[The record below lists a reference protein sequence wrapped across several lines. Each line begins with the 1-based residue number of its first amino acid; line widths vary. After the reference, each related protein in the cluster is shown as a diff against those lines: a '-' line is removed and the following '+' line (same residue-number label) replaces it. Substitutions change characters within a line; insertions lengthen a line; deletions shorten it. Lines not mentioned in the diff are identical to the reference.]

1 MRRSLTKEINTSGR
15 KGEAFPHCA
24 AAKPRWL
31 IEWHTVADA
40 AVPRETSFFTPNQI
54 SDKSLARASLWLPNL
69 HVLRFGKSHS
79 ISRERKRKVM
89 ATMDRGLE
97 NTAQPDAFGT
107 GRQPRGLATL
117 FFTELWERFSYYG
130 MRAILVLYMVAP
142 VSQGGLGFDTK
153 HAASIY
159 GTYTMSVYLTALP
172 GGMLADRILGAKLAV
187 LLGGIVIAC
196 GHFSMV
202 FHSLTFFYLGMV
214 LIAVGT
220 GLLKPNISAMVGSLY
235 TKDDPRRDSGFSIF
249 YMGINIGAVLA
260 PLVCGYLA
268 QGESFK
274 GFVARMGFDV
284 STSWHWGFGAA
295 GVGMCLG
302 LIIYGLNRKR
312 LPDVDR
318 SVLDIAND
326 LEPATDQSSATATDV
341 SPGPRQRRANPLI
354 AVVLSLILP
363 GAGHLYRGQTGAGLS
378 WLFAFVLAG
387 IWYLAGGGIILGIV
401 IIGIVIACA
410 ISAARRP
417 KASAQLTPE
426 EWKRVGAI
434 FVFFLFTIL
443 FWAAYE
449 QKGAS
454 LNLFAKDLV
463 RTEVFGMKFPS
474 SWLQS
479 CTPAFVIMLAPIFS
493 YLWLRL
499 GKRQPSSPVK
509 FTLGLL
515 FIGLAYC
522 LLVPAAWMT
531 AYGRISPL
539 WLVGL
544 YFLEVVGEMCLSP
557 VGLSTVTKLAPVKLV
572 GIMMGVWFLAASFG
586 SKLAGKLS
594 EYYLPNSA
602 TLVKLYGGIAVG
614 LLISAGLLALLT
626 PRVKKLMG
634 SVN

>member
-1 MRRSLTKEINTSGR
+1 
-15 KGEAFPHCA
+15 
-24 AAKPRWL
+24 
-31 IEWHTVADA
+31 
-40 AVPRETSFFTPNQI
+40 
-54 SDKSLARASLWLPNL
+54 
-69 HVLRFGKSHS
+69 
-79 ISRERKRKVM
+79 M
-89 ATMDRGLE
+89 ATLE
-97 NTAQPDAFGT
+97 NGLPTIAPAKSA
-107 GRQPRGLATL
+107 RVRHPRGLATL

-142 VSQGGLGFDTK
+142 VAQGGLGFDTK

-159 GTYTMSVYLTALP
+159 GTYIMSVYLTALP
-172 GGMLADRILGAKLAV
+172 GGMLADRLLGAKLAV
-187 LLGGIVIAC
+187 LLGGIIIAC

-220 GLLKPNISAMVGSLY
+220 GLLKPNISAMVGGLY

-249 YMGINIGAVLA
+249 YMGINIGAFFA

-274 GFVARMGFDV
+274 AFVARMGFDV

-302 LIIYGLNRKR
+302 LVVYLLNQKR
-312 LPDVDR
+312 LPDLDRTALDKGIDSELATDR
-318 SVLDIAND
+318 SSTVTT
-326 LEPATDQSSATATDV
+326 EATTTSV
-341 SPGPRQRRANPLI
+341 PPRGNPII
-354 AVVLSLILP
+354 AVVLSIVLP
-363 GAGHLYRGQTGAGLS
+363 GAGQLYRGQTGAGLS
-378 WLFAFVLAG
+378 WLFAYALAW
-387 IWYLAGGGIILGIV
+387 IWYLLNGGIISAVLIV
-401 IIGIVIACA
+401 GVVLACA
-410 ISAARRP
+410 ISAARRVKP
-417 KASAQLTPE
+417 TAQLTSD

-443 FWAAYE
+443 FWGAYE
-449 QKGAS
+449 QKGVS

-463 RTEVFGMKFPS
+463 RTEVFGMRFPS

-479 CTPAFVIMLAPIFS
+479 CTPIFVMMLAPIFS
-493 YLWLRL
+493 YLWVRL
-499 GKRQPSSPVK
+499 GKRQPSSPIK
-509 FTLGLL
+509 FTLGLF

-522 LLVPAAWMT
+522 LLVPAASMT

-544 YFLEVVGEMCLSP
+544 YFLEVVGEMFLSP

-572 GIMMGVWFLAASFG
+572 GIMMGVWFLAASLG
-586 SKLAGKLS
+586 GKLAGELS
-594 EYYLPNSA
+594 KMYVPESG
-602 TLVKLYGGIAVG
+602 TLIKLYGGIAVG

-626 PRVKKLMG
+626 PKVKKLMG
-634 SVN
+634 TVN

>member
-1 MRRSLTKEINTSGR
+1 LATLEPGSATI
-15 KGEAFPHCA
+15 P
-24 AAKPRWL
+24 
-31 IEWHTVADA
+31 
-40 AVPRETSFFTPNQI
+40 Q
-54 SDKSLARASLWLPNL
+54 SDSARVR
-69 HVLRFGKSHS
+69 H
-79 ISRERKRKVM
+79 
-89 ATMDRGLE
+89 
-97 NTAQPDAFGT
+97 
-107 GRQPRGLATL
+107 PRGLKTL

-130 MRAILVLYMVAP
+130 MRAILMLYMVAP
-142 VSQGGLGFDTK
+142 VAQGGLGFDTK

-172 GGMLADRILGAKLAV
+172 GGMLADRWLGARLAV

-202 FHSLTFFYLGMV
+202 FHSLTSFYLGMV

-220 GLLKPNISAMVGSLY
+220 GLLKPNISAMLGNLY
-235 TKDDPRRDSGFSIF
+235 GPDDPRRDSGFSIF
-249 YMGINIGAVLA
+249 YMGINIGAFFA
-260 PLVCGYLA
+260 PLICGYLA

-274 GFVARMGFDV
+274 RFVAGMGFDV
-284 STSWHWGFGAA
+284 STSWHWAFGAA

-302 LIIYGLNRKR
+302 LIIFLLNHKR

-318 SVLDIAND
+318 GSIDRS
-326 LEPATDQSSATATDV
+326 TDQERLNVKRSETEADALPAPDS
-341 SPGPRQRRANPLI
+341 GRRNPIVAAL
-354 AVVLSLILP
+354 LSLIIP
-363 GAGHLYRGQTGAGLS
+363 GAGHMYKGQVGAGLS
-378 WLFAFVLAG
+378 WLFAYVLAW
-387 IWYLAGGGIILGIV
+387 IWYLAGGGPILGVVV
-401 IIGIVIACA
+401 IGLAIASA
-410 ISAARRP
+410 ISAARRI
-417 KASAQLTPE
+417 KAGAQLTAE

-463 RTEVFGMKFPS
+463 RTEIFGMGFPS

-479 CTPAFVIMLAPIFS
+479 CTPLFVIILAWPFSML
-493 YLWLRL
+493 WVRL
-499 GKRQPSSPVK
+499 GQRQPSSPVK

-531 AYGRISPL
+531 AHGRISPL

-586 SKLAGKLS
+586 SKLAGYLS
-594 EYYLPNSA
+594 GFYVPQA
-602 TLVKLYGGIAVG
+602 GTLVKLYGGIAIG
-614 LLISAGLLALLT
+614 LLLSAGLLALLT
-626 PRVKKLMG
+626 PKVKKLMG
-634 SVN
+634 TVN

>member
-1 MRRSLTKEINTSGR
+1 
-15 KGEAFPHCA
+15 
-24 AAKPRWL
+24 
-31 IEWHTVADA
+31 
-40 AVPRETSFFTPNQI
+40 
-54 SDKSLARASLWLPNL
+54 
-69 HVLRFGKSHS
+69 
-79 ISRERKRKVM
+79 
-89 ATMDRGLE
+89 
-97 NTAQPDAFGT
+97 
-107 GRQPRGLATL
+107 
-117 FFTELWERFSYYG
+117 
-130 MRAILVLYMVAP
+130 
-142 VSQGGLGFDTK
+142 
-153 HAASIY
+153 
-159 GTYTMSVYLTALP
+159 
-172 GGMLADRILGAKLAV
+172 
-187 LLGGIVIAC
+187 
-196 GHFSMV
+196 
-202 FHSLTFFYLGMV
+202 
-214 LIAVGT
+214 
-220 GLLKPNISAMVGSLY
+220 
-235 TKDDPRRDSGFSIF
+235 
-249 YMGINIGAVLA
+249 
-260 PLVCGYLA
+260 
-268 QGESFK
+268 
-274 GFVARMGFDV
+274 MGFDV

-302 LIIYGLNRKR
+302 LIIYLLNRKR
-312 LPDVDR
+312 LPQVER
-318 SVLDIAND
+318 SAAAKKID
-326 LEPATDQSSATATDV
+326 LEPATGKPSADADIQLTKKRSSPV
-341 SPGPRQRRANPLI
+341 M
-354 AVVLSLILP
+354 AVLLSIVLP
-363 GAGHLYRGQTGAGLS
+363 GAGHLYRGQSGAGFS
-378 WLFAFVLAG
+378 WLFAYVLAW
-387 IWYLAGGGIILGIV
+387 IWYFAGGGIIMGGV
-401 IIGIVIACA
+401 IIGLIIASA

-417 KASAQLTPE
+417 KAAAQLTTA

-463 RTEVFGMKFPS
+463 RTEVFGMRFPS

-479 CTPAFVIMLAPIFS
+479 CTPAFVIMLAPLFS
-493 YLWLRL
+493 ILWVRL

-557 VGLSTVTKLAPVKLV
+557 VGLSTVTKLAPVKVV

-586 SKLAGKLS
+586 NKLAGYLS
-594 EYYLPNSA
+594 GFYLPQA
-602 TLVKLYGGIAVG
+602 GALVKLYGGIAAG

>member
-1 MRRSLTKEINTSGR
+1 MPTPESGLPR
-15 KGEAFPHCA
+15 IVP
-24 AAKPRWL
+24 AK
-31 IEWHTVADA
+31 
-40 AVPRETSFFTPNQI
+40 S
-54 SDKSLARASLWLPNL
+54 ARVR
-69 HVLRFGKSHS
+69 H
-79 ISRERKRKVM
+79 
-89 ATMDRGLE
+89 
-97 NTAQPDAFGT
+97 
-107 GRQPRGLATL
+107 PRGLATL

-142 VSQGGLGFDTK
+142 VGQGGLAFDTK

-159 GTYTMSVYLTALP
+159 GTYTMCVYLTALP
-172 GGMLADRILGAKLAV
+172 GGMIADRILGAKLAV

-202 FHSLTFFYLGMV
+202 FHSLTFFYVGMV

-220 GLLKPNISAMVGSLY
+220 GLLKPNISAMVGGLY

-249 YMGINIGAVLA
+249 YMGINIGAVMA

-274 GFVARMGFDV
+274 AFVARMGFDV

-302 LIIYGLNRKR
+302 LVIYLINQKR
-312 LPDVDR
+312 LPDLDR
-318 SVLDIAND
+318 TALDKAID
-326 LEPATDQSSATATDV
+326 SELTTDQTSAITTEDPTTSAQ
-341 SPGPRQRRANPLI
+341 PRRNPVI

-363 GAGHLYRGQTGAGLS
+363 GAGQLYRGQTGAGLS
-378 WLFAFVLAG
+378 WLFAFVLAW
-387 IWYLAGGGIILGIV
+387 IWFLLNGGIISGAVIV
-401 IIGIVIACA
+401 IIAIACA
-410 ISAARRP
+410 VSAARRS
-417 KASAQLTPE
+417 KTSAQLTTG
-426 EWKRVGAI
+426 EWKRVAAI

-443 FWAAYE
+443 FWGAYE

-454 LNLFAKDLV
+454 LNLFARDLV
-463 RTEVFGMKFPS
+463 RTEVFGMRFPS

-479 CTPAFVIMLAPIFS
+479 CTPAFVILLAPIFS
-493 YLWLRL
+493 YLWVRL
-499 GKRQPSSPVK
+499 GKRQPSSPIK

-544 YFLEVVGEMCLSP
+544 YFLEVIGEMCLSP

-586 SKLAGKLS
+586 NKLAGYLS
-594 EYYLPNSA
+594 GYYLPQSG
-602 TLVKLYGGIAVG
+602 TLVKLYGGIAAA

-626 PRVKKLMG
+626 PKVKKLMG
-634 SVN
+634 TVN

>member
-1 MRRSLTKEINTSGR
+1 MAT
-15 KGEAFPHCA
+15 
-24 AAKPRWL
+24 
-31 IEWHTVADA
+31 IE
-40 AVPRETSFFTPNQI
+40 RG
-54 SDKSLARASLWLPNL
+54 LPNSAPK
-69 HVLRFGKSHS
+69 KSARVRHP
-79 ISRERKRKVM
+79 
-89 ATMDRGLE
+89 AGLV
-97 NTAQPDAFGT
+97 
-107 GRQPRGLATL
+107 TL

-142 VSQGGLGFDTK
+142 EAQGGLGFDTK
-153 HAASIY
+153 RAASIY
-159 GTYTMSVYLTALP
+159 GTYTMCVYLTALP
-172 GGMLADRILGAKLAV
+172 GGMVADRLLGARLAV

-196 GHFSMV
+196 GHFSML

-220 GLLKPNISAMVGSLY
+220 GLLKPNISTMVGALY
-235 TKDDPRRDSGFSIF
+235 SKDDPRRDSGFSIF
-249 YMGINIGAVLA
+249 YMGINIGAVMA
-260 PLVCGYLA
+260 PLICGYLA

-274 GFVARMGFDV
+274 AFVAEMGFDV

-302 LIIYGLNRKR
+302 LVIYLINQKR
-312 LPDVDR
+312 LPNIDRTAVDEA
-318 SVLDIAND
+318 ID
-326 LEPATDQSSATATDV
+326 LKPVTSETTAETAAVAADV
-341 SPGPRQRRANPLI
+341 SPVSPPRGNPVI

-363 GAGHLYRGQTGAGLS
+363 GVGQLYRGQTGAGLS
-378 WLFAFVLAG
+378 WLFAFVLAW
-387 IWYLAGGGIILGIV
+387 IWFYMTGGIILAAV
-401 IIGIVIACA
+401 IGGIVIASA
-410 ISAARRP
+410 IAAARKP
-417 KASAQLTPE
+417 KTGAQLSTG
-426 EWKRVGAI
+426 EWKRVEAI

-443 FWAAYE
+443 FWGAYE

-463 RTEVFGMKFPS
+463 RTEIFGRPFPS

-479 CTPAFVIMLAPIFS
+479 CTPAFVILLAPIFS

-499 GKRQPSSPVK
+499 GKRQPSRPVK

-544 YFLEVVGEMCLSP
+544 YFIEVVGEMCLSP

-594 EYYLPNSA
+594 EYYAPDST
-602 TLVKLYGGIAVG
+602 TLIKLYGGIAAA

-634 SVN
+634 TVN